1 MSDEVRL
8 QRYLAQAG
16 VSSRRKGEELI
27 TSGHVRVNGKTVTE
41 LGTKIRPG
49 KDKVDVKG
57 VRVHAEDKVYL
68 VLNKPKGVLTTVSD
82 PEKRQT
88 VMELLPR
95 NLPAHVVPVGR
106 LDFYTEGV
114 LLFTNDGD
122 LAAALLHPRGHVE
135 KTYHAKIRGKVGA
148 RELERL
154 REGVRLDDGRRT
166 QPAQVDLLK
175 YTGTHQWLVMTI
187 REGRSRQIHRMCDA
201 VGLQVIK
208 LARVA
213 FAGINYYGLRVGQSR
228 FLDPEEIEALHKLA
242 STERTDHI
250 EHVEKRTKRPKRP
263 KRPSPRPVHR
273 VRSVRVSSKT

>member
-1 MSDEVRL
+1 LSEVRL
-8 QRYLAQAG
+8 QRFLAQAG

-27 TSGHVRVNGKTVTE
+27 TGGHVRVNGKVVKE

-57 VRVHAEDKVYL
+57 VRVQAEEKVYL
-68 VLNKPKGVLTTVSD
+68 VLNKPKGVMTTVSD
-82 PEKRQT
+82 PENRQT

-135 KTYHAKIRGKVGA
+135 KTYHVKIRGKVGA

-154 REGVRLDDGRRT
+154 RNGVRLDDGRKT
-166 QPAQVDLLK
+166 LPAQVDLLK
-175 YTGTHQWLVMTI
+175 FTGTHQWLVMTI

-213 FAGINYYGLRVGQSR
+213 FAGISYYGLKVGQSR
-228 FLDPEEIEALHKLA
+228 FLDPEEVEGLKKLA
-242 STERTDHI
+242 TEERS
-250 EHVEKRTKRPKRP
+250 EHEEHRAARAARRPKAR
-263 KRPSPRPVHR
+263 SPHP
-273 VRSVRVSSKT
+273 VRSVRISGKT

>member
-1 MSDEVRL
+1 VTEVRL
-8 QRYLAQAG
+8 QRFLAQAG

-27 TSGHVRVNGKTVTE
+27 AGGHVRVNGKVVTE

-49 KDKVDVKG
+49 RDKVDVDG
-57 VRVHAEDKVYL
+57 VRVQAEEKVYL
-68 VLNKPKGVLTTVSD
+68 VLNKPKGVVTTVSD
-82 PEKRQT
+82 PQNRPT

-135 KTYHAKIRGKVGA
+135 KTYHVKIRGRVGA

-154 REGVRLDDGRRT
+154 RSGVRLDDGRKT
-166 QPAQVDLLK
+166 LPAQVDLLK
-175 YTGTHQWLVMTI
+175 FTGTHQWLVMTI

-201 VGLQVIK
+201 IGLQVIK

-213 FAGINYYGLRVGQSR
+213 FAGITYYGLKVGQSR
-228 FLDPEEIEALHKLA
+228 FLDPEEVEALKKLA
-242 STERTDHI
+242 TEERADHE
-250 EHVEKRTKRPKRP
+250 EHRAARPRGRAKARP
-263 KRPSPRPVHR
+263 LHR
-273 VRSVRVSSKT
+273 VRSVRISGKT

>member
-1 MSDEVRL
+1 MSVDVRL
-8 QRYLAQAG
+8 QRFLAQAG

-27 TSGHVRVNGKTVTE
+27 TGGHVRVNGKVVTE

-49 KDKVDVKG
+49 RDKVDVDG
-57 VRVHAEDKVYL
+57 VRVQAEEKVYL
-68 VLNKPKGVLTTVSD
+68 VLNKPKGVVTTVSD
-82 PEKRQT
+82 PQNRST

-135 KTYHAKIRGKVGA
+135 KTYHVKIRGKVGP

-154 REGVRLDDGRRT
+154 RGGVRLDDGRKT
-166 QPAQVDLLK
+166 LPAQVDLLK
-175 YTGTHQWLVMTI
+175 FTGTHQWLVMTI

-213 FAGINYYGLRVGQSR
+213 FAGITYYGLKVGQSR
-228 FLDPEEIEALHKLA
+228 FLDPEEVEGLRKLA
-242 STERTDHI
+242 TEERA
-250 EHVEKRTKRPKRP
+250 EHEEHRAA
-263 KRPSPRPVHR
+263 RPSPRRAKARPLHR
-273 VRSVRVSSKT
+273 VRSVRISGKT